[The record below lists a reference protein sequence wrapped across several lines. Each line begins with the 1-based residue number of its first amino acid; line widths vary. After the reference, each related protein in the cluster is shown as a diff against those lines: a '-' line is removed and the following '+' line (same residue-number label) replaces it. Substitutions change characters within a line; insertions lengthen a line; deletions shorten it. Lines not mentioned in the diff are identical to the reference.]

1 MCTPEK
7 NSYIQADRWAGLP
20 ARQAAAA
27 VIHKETVS
35 QTGQLTS
42 SYQAGI
48 EVDSNKHTATGEHLS
63 IADSTRV
70 KLVYTKLRQLF

>member
-1 MCTPEK
+1 M
-7 NSYIQADRWAGLP
+7 P

-27 VIHKETVS
+27 VMHKETVS

-42 SYQAGI
+42 SYPTGI
-48 EVDSNKHTATGEHLS
+48 EADRNKRTATGEHLS
-63 IADSTRV
+63 IVDGARV